1 MPYKNEFARGD
12 SLARIADSQS
22 VRDFTGIIKVAS
34 ENSPHT
40 FPARLAPKRN
50 QNNIT
55 KILAIDSSTVKDKIL
70 NGYPGA
76 EAALFNLAA
85 IIIDLKRLREIPDN
99 YIPGPSEIREIENC
113 KTLSAVLPGCNVVR
127 KNKPEETPKQFFRNT
142 LYEELSEAKLDF
154 EHESLLETLRTIT
167 ASRKNFTIRCPLMDD
182 CQNDSNDYRT
192 EISNYISNCKCPA
205 NTELFETDSL
215 RIQERFEENGSSEQA
230 YSAFRQ
236 VVEHLT
242 LLNILRYCEKNQLF
256 DFLSRTAFVIDGPLA
271 IFGMPAWIKPYI
283 QEEVARIHN
292 LSLRKGYPGLLVIGI
307 EKTGQ
312 FISHLAELDWKE
324 SEGPRHNIENS
335 TAFAPDIDYVHKH
348 IVLRPPGFKPY
359 GIDVYYGRK
368 VMYKTLTGQ
377 HCVIMTPI
385 VNSQGDEPNCVDLEA
400 FPRIGEALDIMDE
413 LGMHLYEDSFTP
425 LVRANAHAAIPLKG
439 GHRILS
445 DLFKAQ

>member
-1 MPYKNEFARGD
+1 MPYKNELARGD

-22 VRDFTGIIKVAS
+22 VRDFLGIIKVTS
-34 ENSPHT
+34 ENSSHAL
-40 FPARLAPKRN
+40 PARLTPERN
-50 QNNIT
+50 QESIT
-55 KILAIDSSTVKDKIL
+55 KILAIDGSTVTKRVK

-85 IIIDLKRLREIPDN
+85 IIIYLNRLREIPEN
-99 YIPGPSEIREIENC
+99 YIPGPDEIRRIEDC

-127 KNKPEETPKQFFRNT
+127 KDELNETSKQFFRNT
-142 LYEELSEAKLDF
+142 LYEELSKAKLDS
-154 EHESLLETLRTIT
+154 EHESLLETLRAMT
-167 ASRKNFTIRCPLMDD
+167 ASRGHFTIKCPLVDD
-182 CQNDSNDYRT
+182 CQNKSNDYRT
-192 EISNYISNCKCPA
+192 EIANYISNCECSTNA
-205 NTELFETDSL
+205 ELFETDSL
-215 RIQERFEENGSSEQA
+215 RIQERFKENGSSEEA

-256 DFLSRTAFVIDGPLA
+256 DFLSNTAFIIDGPLA
-271 IFGMPAWIKPYI
+271 IFSMPAWIKPYI
-283 QEEVARIHN
+283 QEEIARIHN
-292 LSLRKGYPGLLVIGI
+292 LCLGKGYPGLLVIGI

-312 FISHLAELDWKE
+312 FLSHLNELDWKE
-324 SEGPRHNIENS
+324 SEGHRSNIENG
-335 TAFAPDIDYVHKH
+335 TAFAPDIDYIHKH

-368 VMYKTLTGQ
+368 VMYKTQTGQ

-385 VNSQGDEPNCVDLEA
+385 VTSQGEDPNCVDLEA

-445 DLFKAQ
+445 ELFKE

>member
-12 SLARIADSQS
+12 SLAQIADSQS
-22 VRDFTGIIKVAS
+22 VRDFQGIIKVTTESIRHAL
-34 ENSPHT
+34 
-40 FPARLAPKRN
+40 PARLTPEED

-55 KILAIDSSTVKDKIL
+55 KILAIDGSTVTKRVK

-85 IIIDLKRLREIPDN
+85 IIIDLKKLREIPDN
-99 YIPGPSEIREIENC
+99 YIPGPAEIREIENC

-127 KNKPEETPKQFFRNT
+127 KDKQEETPKQFFRNT
-142 LYEELSEAKLDF
+142 LYEELSKAKLDF
-154 EHESLLETLRTIT
+154 EHESLLETLREIA
-167 ASRKNFTIRCPLMDD
+167 ASRPKFTIKCPLMGD

-192 EISNYISNCKCPA
+192 EIINYISNCKCPA
-205 NTELFETDSL
+205 NTKLFETDSL
-215 RIQERFEENGSSEQA
+215 RIQERFEENGSSEEA

-242 LLNILRYCEKNQLF
+242 LLNILRYCEENQRF
-256 DFLSRTAFVIDGPLA
+256 DFLSNTAFIIDGPLA
-271 IFGMPAWIKPYI
+271 IFGMPAWIKPYV
-283 QEEVARIHN
+283 QEEIARIHN
-292 LSLRKGYPGLLVIGI
+292 LCLEKGYPGLLVIGI

-312 FISHLAELDWKE
+312 FLSHLAELDWKE
-324 SEGPRHNIENS
+324 SEGHRSNIENG

-368 VMYKTLTGQ
+368 VMYKTRTGQ

-385 VNSQGDEPNCVDLEA
+385 VNSQGEDPNCVDLEA

-413 LGMHLYEDSFTP
+413 LRMHLYEDSFAP

-445 DLFKAQ
+445 DLFKV

>member
-22 VRDFTGIIKVAS
+22 VRDFQGVIKVTS
-34 ENSPHT
+34 EGSPHAL
-40 FPARLAPKRN
+40 PARLTLERIHG
-50 QNNIT
+50 NIT
-55 KILAIDSSTVKDKIL
+55 KIVAIDGSTVPKRVK

-85 IIIDLKRLREIPDN
+85 IIIYLDELRGIPEN
-99 YIPGPSEIREIENC
+99 YIPGPAEIREIENC

-127 KNKPEETPKQFFRNT
+127 KDKPEETPKQFFRNT
-142 LYEELSEAKLDF
+142 LYEELSEAKLDSK
-154 EHESLLETLRTIT
+154 HESLLETLREIT
-167 ASRKNFTIRCPLMDD
+167 ASRSNFTIKCPLAEN
-182 CQNDSNDYRT
+182 CQNESSDYRT
-192 EISNYISNCKCPA
+192 ETANYISNCQCPA
-205 NTELFETDSL
+205 NATLFETDSL

-242 LLNILRYCEKNQLF
+242 LLNILRYCEENQRF
-256 DFLSRTAFVIDGPLA
+256 DFLSNTAFIIDGPLA

-283 QEEVARIHN
+283 QEEIARIHN
-292 LSLRKGYPGLLVIGI
+292 SCLEKGYPGLLVIGI

-312 FISHLAELDWKE
+312 FLSHLAELDWKE
-324 SEGPRHNIENS
+324 SEGHRSNIENG
-335 TAFAPDIDYVHKH
+335 TAFTPDIDYVHKH

-368 VMYKTLTGQ
+368 VMYKTQSGQ

-385 VNSQGDEPNCVDLEA
+385 VNSQGDDPNCVDLEA
-400 FPRIGEALDIMDE
+400 FPRVGEALDIMDE

-439 GHRILS
+439 GYRILS
-445 DLFKAQ
+445 ELFKE

>member
-1 MPYKNEFARGD
+1 MPYKKEFARGD

-22 VRDFTGIIKVAS
+22 VRDFLGIIKVTS
-34 ENSPHT
+34 ENSSHAL
-40 FPARLAPKRN
+40 PARLTPERN
-50 QNNIT
+50 QDSIT
-55 KILAIDSSTVKDKIL
+55 KILAIDGSTMKERVL

-85 IIIDLKRLREIPDN
+85 IIIDLHLLRGIPHN
-99 YIPGPSEIREIENC
+99 YIPGPAEIREIENC

-127 KNKPEETPKQFFRNT
+127 KDKPEETPKQFFRNT
-142 LYEELSEAKLDF
+142 LYEELSEAKLDCK
-154 EHESLLETLRTIT
+154 HESLLETLRAIT
-167 ASRKNFTIRCPLMDD
+167 ASRSKFTIKCPLMND

-192 EISNYISNCKCPA
+192 EIANCISNCQCPTNA
-205 NTELFETDSL
+205 ILFETDSL
-215 RIQERFEENGSSEQA
+215 RIQERFEENGSSEEA

-256 DFLSRTAFVIDGPLA
+256 DFLSNTAFIIDGPLA
-271 IFGMPAWIKPYI
+271 IFSMPAWIKPYI
-283 QEEVARIHN
+283 QEEIARIHN
-292 LSLRKGYPGLLVIGI
+292 LCLGKGYPGLLVIGI

-312 FISHLAELDWKE
+312 FLSHLAELDWKE
-324 SEGPRHNIENS
+324 SEGHRSNIENG
-335 TAFAPDIDYVHKH
+335 TAFAPNIDYVHKH

-368 VMYKTLTGQ
+368 VMYKTQTGQ

-385 VNSQGDEPNCVDLEA
+385 VNSQGEDPNCVDLEA

-445 DLFKAQ
+445 ELFKE

>member
-22 VRDFTGIIKVAS
+22 VRDFQGIIKVAS
-34 ENSPHT
+34 ENRPHT
-40 FPARLAPKRN
+40 FPDELTPKRN
-50 QNNIT
+50 QDNIT
-55 KILAIDSSTVKDKIL
+55 KILAIDGSTVKDKIL

-85 IIIDLKRLREIPDN
+85 IIIDLKHFRDIPDN
-99 YIPGPSEIREIENC
+99 YIPGPAEIREIENC
-113 KTLSAVLPGCNVVR
+113 KTLSAVLPGCNVMR
-127 KNKPEETPKQFFRNT
+127 KDRPEETPKQFFRNT

-154 EHESLLETLRTIT
+154 KHESLLETLREIT
-167 ASRKNFTIRCPLMDD
+167 AKRSKSIIKCPLTDD
-182 CQNDSNDYRT
+182 CQNDSNGYRT
-192 EISNYISNCKCPA
+192 EIANYISNCQCPA
-205 NTELFETDSL
+205 NTKLFETDSL

-256 DFLSRTAFVIDGPLA
+256 DFLSNTAFIIDGPLA
-271 IFGMPAWIKPYI
+271 IFGMPAWIKPYV
-283 QEEVARIHN
+283 QWEVARIHN
-292 LSLRKGYPGLLVIGI
+292 LCLENDCPGLLVIGI

-312 FISHLAELDWKE
+312 FLSHLAELDWKE
-324 SEGPRHNIENS
+324 SEGHRSNIENG
-335 TAFAPDIDYVHKH
+335 TAFAPDIDYIHKH

-368 VMYKTLTGQ
+368 IMYKTQTGQ

-385 VNSQGDEPNCVDLEA
+385 VNSKGEDPNCVDLEA
-400 FPRIGEALDIMDE
+400 FPRISEALDIMDE
-413 LGMHLYEDSFTP
+413 LRMHLYEDSFAP

-445 DLFKAQ
+445 DLFKV

>member
-1 MPYKNEFARGD
+1 MPYKNELARGD

-22 VRDFTGIIKVAS
+22 VRDFLGIIKVTS
-34 ENSPHT
+34 ENSSHAL
-40 FPARLAPKRN
+40 PARLTPERN
-50 QNNIT
+50 QESIT
-55 KILAIDSSTVKDKIL
+55 KILAIDGSTVTKRVK

-85 IIIDLKRLREIPDN
+85 IIIYLNRLREIPEN
-99 YIPGPSEIREIENC
+99 YIPGPDEIRRIEDC

-127 KNKPEETPKQFFRNT
+127 KDELNETSKQFFRNT
-142 LYEELSEAKLDF
+142 LYEELSKAKLDS
-154 EHESLLETLRTIT
+154 EHESLLETLRAMT
-167 ASRKNFTIRCPLMDD
+167 ASRGHFTIKCPLVDD
-182 CQNDSNDYRT
+182 CQNKSNDYRT
-192 EISNYISNCKCPA
+192 EIANYISNCQCPKNA
-205 NTELFETDSL
+205 ILFETDSL
-215 RIQERFEENGSSEQA
+215 RIQERFEENGSSEEA

-256 DFLSRTAFVIDGPLA
+256 DFLSNTAFIIDGPLA

-283 QEEVARIHN
+283 QEEIARIHN
-292 LSLRKGYPGLLVIGI
+292 LCLGKGYPGLLVIGI

-312 FISHLAELDWKE
+312 FLSHLNELDWKE
-324 SEGPRHNIENS
+324 SEGHRSKIENG

-368 VMYKTLTGQ
+368 IMYKTQTGQ

-385 VNSQGDEPNCVDLEA
+385 VNSDGDDPSCVDLEA

-413 LGMHLYEDSFTP
+413 LGMHLYKDSFTP

-445 DLFKAQ
+445 ELFKE